1 MSDVTTHRAY
11 CSGCDREVTIGLLP
25 AYEVVPGVPIDPAAV
40 VCYDLGHA
48 CTGELC
54 PLVGVETSAMRDRLE
69 RLPAAPDAVVTHAD
83 FLDLGV
89 PRRD

>member
-1 MSDVTTHRAY
+1 MSDFSAHRAY

-25 AYEVVPGVPIDPAAV
+25 AYEVVPGAPIDPAAV

-54 PLVGVETSAMRDRLE
+54 PLVGVETSAMRDRLAQAGGKN
-69 RLPAAPDAVVTHAD
+69 LANAVHGLAGA
-83 FLDLGV
+83 LRQG
-89 PRRD
+89 